1 MINIKELKE
10 KTGKHIVVLDASA
23 VRTSSCMLRI
33 WHTVINGYRQ
43 KVMPNDVEYGS
54 AFHLFVSEMKRNE
67 GNMHL
72 AMKEASSYWRN
83 TPMFIKPKK
92 TYLNET
98 HLQMTCMQYWEYVG
112 QNDPKDTLITENG
125 SCYKCK
131 GTGKVKKPLNID
143 ASKPSESEIAINCD
157 ELQTDKMDCTRCNGT
172 GVHAEPLVELKFCL
186 KYKETDTVIILLAGT
201 IDDICKWNEAY
212 IIRDYKTT
220 SVWDHD
226 EYFRSYELSCQL
238 MFYRFILNLYGQQY
252 PDSVLATIA
261 KGRVGAM
268 IRGVFIKSGKDVPTF
283 KDSQVFIYK
292 DREMTEFKTLLDTLI
307 NRIIQMLDNK
317 ATPLREGMLNGACET
332 VYGKCGFFS
341 SCSAID
347 EIAGQHYLRHNFLQ
361 KPYDPLSFGEAH

>member
-23 VRTSSCMLRI
+23 VRTSACMLRI

-54 AFHLFVSEMKRNE
+54 AFHLFVSEMKRQD
-67 GNMHL
+67 GNMHV
-72 AMKEASSYWRN
+72 AMKEARNYWKN

-92 TYLNET
+92 LYLNEA

-112 QNDPKDTLITENG
+112 GVDTKETLITENG

-131 GTGKVKKPLNID
+131 GTGKRMIYT
-143 ASKPSESEIAINCD
+143 IAPTTGSFEGTTAPVVEEANCI
-157 ELQTDKMDCTRCNGT
+157 RCNGT

-220 SVWDHD
+220 SVWDHE

-238 MFYRFILNLYGQQY
+238 MFYRFILKLYGEQY
-252 PDSVLATIA
+252 PDSVLAQIS
-261 KGRVGAM
+261 KGRVLGM

-283 KDSQVFIYK
+283 KDSQCFPFK
-292 DREMTEFKTLLDTLI
+292 DRDMKDFVELLDGLI
-307 NRIIQMLDNK
+307 ARIIHMLDTK
-317 ATPLREGMLNGACET
+317 TEPKREGMLNGSCET
-332 VYGKCGFFS
+332 VYGKCSFFN

-347 EIAGQHYLRHNFLQ
+347 EVAGQHYLKNNFLQ
-361 KPYDPLSFGEAH
+361 KPYDPLSFGEASH